1 MKKLLTTA
9 VMLMLLPLIAQAH
22 VPIEDWDTGEI
33 LYADSL
39 EANLNRLDGGLD
51 DMLELVDFEDSLD
64 VRLPDS
70 YPLFWVDAFADSTAT
85 NDSLTITIT
94 NDSPI
99 GDGQCIYI
107 QNDAGVAETVTLIID
122 MMLQSATANLDSI
135 RIPVWTETTD
145 GTDYVTVSIFE
156 DSLQSAYKSVADT
169 TVSTLDSGTARTAV
183 THSIT
188 GINVG
193 DILRFTF
200 LIQTESDS
208 MFIGVPKYYV
218 TNP

>member
-1 MKKLLTTA
+1 MTFALRTNIYLYFKTHQIGIFPKNILQKSVA
-9 VMLMLLPLIAQAH
+9 DVLPQ
-22 VPIEDWDTGEI
+22 
-33 LYADSL
+33 
-39 EANLNRLDGGLD
+39 
-51 DMLELVDFEDSLD
+51 
-64 VRLPDS
+64 
-70 YPLFWVDAFADSTAT
+70 FAGA
-85 NDSLTITIT
+85 IT
-94 NDSPI
+94 P
-99 GDGQCIYI
+99 
-107 QNDAGVAETVTLIID
+107 
-122 MMLQSATANLDSI
+122 
-135 RIPVWTETTD
+135 WTETTD